1 MTLAPAPTDIVEHHR
16 LRRHARLATLAFLL
30 VGARLCY
37 VLLVLVRGPS
47 KPFAMVPFLGLA
59 VLAAIAWPVLGRLW
73 RRSAAHRPV
82 TLSINPGPGELRG
95 VPELD
100 EPSGPHISLSGRVDP
115 PTRW

>member
-1 MTLAPAPTDIVEHHR
+1 MTLAAAPTDLVEYHR
-16 LRRHARLATLAFLL
+16 LRRRARLATLAFLL
-30 VGARLCY
+30 LAARLVY
-37 VLLVLVRGPS
+37 LLMTLVSGPAA
-47 KPFAMVPFLGLA
+47 PLAFVPFLALA
-59 VLAAIAWPVLGRLW
+59 VLAAVAWPVLGRLW

-100 EPSGPHISLSGRVDP
+100 QPSAPHIALSGEVDP